1 LKKIYCNQKKT
12 KTIALII
19 GESTGLDCLK
29 QLVNKKNITIS
40 YVICVDK
47 KYKQLVKSICKK
59 NNIFFYSKKFTTNNL
74 IKLKKLSQKSDL
86 LISIYSNIILNKKYL
101 KFFKFKCFNIHPGIL
116 PYYPGK
122 NCVSGSIFNKERS
135 IGSSIHL
142 MTTKID
148 GGDIILIKK
157 TNLSSK
163 DSLFAAMNKLRYTTK
178 IVLKKFIKLQL
189 DGKNHSY
196 LISTFVRSKN
206 KFCVKYIK
214 NKKIFGNF
222 FKIKRPNFF
231 LNLFFNYNVVSYEDY
246 NHLDNK
252 KFHYLNLYLKLL
264 EKINIKIF
272 SKNHNLPFKNPSNI
286 TKFNKNYILL
296 HLDTRW
302 NEFPNE
308 VISSLIKK
316 INYISRDNNLV
327 ISSNVGSN
335 DIFENIKH
343 EFSNYDNIEMIE
355 GPNLNNTLNLIYFS
369 STCISS
375 HSGLIVH
382 SAAAFNKKIIDIVS
396 PKIFNEL
403 DRWIPFNIN
412 YKRFDINN
420 FINFDFDLKS

>member
-1 LKKIYCNQKKT
+1 MKKIYCNQKKT

-189 DGKNHSY
+189 DGK
-196 LISTFVRSKN
+196 
-206 KFCVKYIK
+206 
-214 NKKIFGNF
+214 
-222 FKIKRPNFF
+222 
-231 LNLFFNYNVVSYEDY
+231 
-246 NHLDNK
+246 
-252 KFHYLNLYLKLL
+252 
-264 EKINIKIF
+264 
-272 SKNHNLPFKNPSNI
+272 
-286 TKFNKNYILL
+286 
-296 HLDTRW
+296 
-302 NEFPNE
+302 
-308 VISSLIKK
+308 K
-316 INYISRDNNLV
+316 INYIKNNP
-327 ISSNVGSN
+327 
-335 DIFENIKH
+335 IKVKK
-343 EFSNYDNIEMIE
+343 FPKYI
-355 GPNLNNTLNLIYFS
+355 PNSGKLDRNWNLD
-369 STCISS
+369 
-375 HSGLIVH
+375 L
-382 SAAAFNKKIIDIVS
+382 FNKLFKSGNSGPFKSEWGRINFLYQNKKKEIKEIISIKKNKKRQSIIKIS
-396 PKIFNEL
+396 NEKFE
-403 DRWIPFNIN
+403 ICITN
-412 YKRFDINN
+412 YKLLVRAF
-420 FINFDFDLKS
+420 